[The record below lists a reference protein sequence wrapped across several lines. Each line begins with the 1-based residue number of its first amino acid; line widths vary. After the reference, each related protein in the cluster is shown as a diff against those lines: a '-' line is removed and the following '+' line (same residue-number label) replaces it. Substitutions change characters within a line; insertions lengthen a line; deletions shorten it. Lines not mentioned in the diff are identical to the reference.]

1 MLVLLIYKPGSRSTV
16 SLGAGIC
23 KGLADHFDKRSL
35 IYANIFAATAFYLL
49 CLGCKGIFISN
60 SCLVAA

>member
-1 MLVLLIYKPGSRSTV
+1 MMSCSAV

-35 IYANIFAATAFYLL
+35 VYANIFAATAFYLL
-49 CLGCKGIFISN
+49 LLGCKGVFFSN